1 VDVTTLDRRFTW
13 YNLNGSVMSHIDRD
27 QIERK
32 NVTIKHSI
40 YFRRK
45 YFFYNVEVTC

>member
-1 VDVTTLDRRFTW
+1 MDVTPLDRRFTW
-13 YNLNGSVMSHIDRD
+13 YNLNGSAMSHIDKG
-27 QIERK
+27 QIKRK

-40 YFRRK
+40 YLRGK